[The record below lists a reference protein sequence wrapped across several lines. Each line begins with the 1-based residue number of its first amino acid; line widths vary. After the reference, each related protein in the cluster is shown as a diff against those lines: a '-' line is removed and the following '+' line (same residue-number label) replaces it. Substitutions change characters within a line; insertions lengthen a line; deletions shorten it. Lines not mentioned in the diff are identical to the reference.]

1 MGQIEKTTVP
11 FNGTPE
17 QEAQLRTKLK
27 EIKKIDGGEM
37 IALQQAQEIYGYLPI
52 EVQKIIAEELNV
64 SLEKLYGV
72 TTFYAQFKLNPKGK
86 RHVSVCLGTA
96 CYVKGSQAVIDK
108 FSELLGIPVGG
119 CTEDREWSL
128 EACRCI
134 GCCGLAPVAT
144 VNDEVFGNLTEDKV
158 ADIIKKYTQIDE
170 AIEEVT
176 KEN

>member
-1 MGQIEKTTVP
+1 MTTVP
-11 FNGTPE
+11 FNGTKE
-17 QEAQLRTKLK
+17 QEALLREKLQ

-72 TTFYAQFKLNPKGK
+72 TTFYAQFALNPKGR

-96 CYVKGSQAVIDK
+96 CYVKGAQAVLDK
-108 FSELLGIPVGG
+108 FSEILGIPVGG
-119 CTEDREWSL
+119 CTADREWSL
-128 EACRCI
+128 AACRCI

-158 ADIIKKYTQIDE
+158 PGIIEKFKQIDE
-170 AIEEVT
+170 AIDEVT
-176 KEN
+176 KD